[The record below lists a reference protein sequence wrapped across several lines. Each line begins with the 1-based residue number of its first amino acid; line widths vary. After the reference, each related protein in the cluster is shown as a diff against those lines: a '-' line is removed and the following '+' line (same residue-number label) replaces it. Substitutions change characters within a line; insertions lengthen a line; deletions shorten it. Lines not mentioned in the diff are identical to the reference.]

1 MRTTRYILTI
11 VALMMCLWARGQGWN
26 PDSPAEPSSRYRLSV
41 KAVPAEAA
49 TTSGSGHY
57 TVNSRVTVS
66 ATATAEC
73 WQFRGWTDSKGEA
86 VSNWSRFD
94 YTMSNTH
101 ETLTAHY
108 ERVATSRLTIAYDP
122 STVYKESTN
131 EYKKGT
137 IVHLEAGTYSNF
149 TFVNWT
155 NSAGDEV
162 SRERKMQYTVTAND
176 ETLTAHYR
184 FTPGSP
190 GEPSETKPRHWV
202 HFSAEPASAASFSQ
216 SKSFQVSEG
225 SWFNITAYN
234 NNNYV
239 LKNWTQNGEVV
250 GTANGYGAWMGT
262 EDIRLVA
269 HYVYQP
275 PSPADPSTDKNH
287 HFALYATS
295 TSIYRGETTLMPVY
309 MENTFGIKQL
319 TFTLVLPDNIQ
330 TDASRIETTLRTSA
344 YSVTASQDGQRL
356 TVNISGGTQISESN
370 GAVVRIPVT
379 TLSAIEDGVYDVG
392 FADISAINANDNA
405 VTFSSRPGKI
415 SVVTLEEGDLQAQ
428 FSVDRYMNRAQFT
441 NLSTDNAR
449 SFAWDFGDGT
459 TSTERNPMHI
469 YAEAGSYTVKL
480 TARGVI
486 KTAEAEQTIV
496 INPANTWTANGD
508 YTLDATAVG
517 ARNFTSL
524 HEAFSLLSQC
534 TPDGAISIRVAG
546 AKDHTLDATDAATLA
561 LVKTLTDKLAAAKV
575 KMTFSNEA
583 QRKITINFSGGS
595 NQARLQQLMA
605 LLPHLEGVNADMAIN
620 GAVILA
626 SEIGR
631 YSSQTICSGT
641 QTQPETFTSI
651 STSDKVK
658 VKWTASVAE
667 GCQVEGYQ
675 AIGTGNLPAMTL
687 TNKGT
692 AKDLVTYHVEV
703 TLDDTPIYTYI
714 YKVYV
719 KPVITGRKLTL
730 GVPDNNALRNFAP
743 VYFTWTDMGAGVEGY
758 TIHLIR
764 TDITAD
770 EITRHTTGS
779 AISLEVAEGATY
791 EWYVTAHGEC
801 GETVDSERRTLNIS
815 YLADLEVVSITV
827 PEEVKANTDF
837 TIKAVI
843 RNVGRGATTNAWN
856 DAVHYSPNA
865 DFSGIKAVAYQTHYG
880 TVEPGGEY
888 EVTFTVRSPEASVGT
903 AYYNV
908 YANVHAGEREN
919 NLSNNCMVADPV
931 AIVDRY
937 IADADYLALKKLWQ
951 ATNGEVWIKTWKIN
965 SSAITTTGWPGVTF
979 DTEGHVTSISLSNNN
994 LQGELPVEGF
1004 QMGHLTSLNLS
1015 RNSLRGNVSAF
1026 CRQLPKLEKLDLSYN
1041 QISEITD
1048 LLPATITSVD
1058 LSYQNEGKSLQ
1069 TIPLQAW
1076 TVGDQG
1082 AGVTLNSLLAYSHA
1096 GQHFNG
1102 RPTLRFYTVKG
1113 ENYVGEMVYRDGAYR
1128 YDLGR
1133 DYRQPSGTEFVVRPQ
1148 YCPAAGTRM
1157 RATLAWAKGDAN
1169 ADGGID
1175 VLDAQHTLNYIMGT
1189 QSGSFNFMAAD
1200 TYASN
1205 SINVQDVVATINL
1218 FIGTEESSEVMAVR
1232 MSRIKAR
1239 GAAPANRLAM
1249 TDGELWIDA
1258 ADNVG
1263 AIDIT
1268 LKGVAATDVKLALSS
1283 MRYQMVTRNTRDG
1296 VRIVIISPTGDSM
1309 SGHRCLLRTTR
1320 PARVA
1325 RVAAA
1330 DTDAQPIGVEIT
1342 DGTATGIDTID
1353 ADSHDRKLYDIQGRK
1368 LEQTQGHGIYIVN
1381 GKKMICK

>member
-1 MRTTRYILTI
+1 
-11 VALMMCLWARGQGWN
+11 MMCLWARGQGWN

-57 TVNSRVTVS
+57 TVNSQVTVS

-73 WQFRGWTDSKGEA
+73 WQFRGWTDSKDQP
-86 VSNWSRFD
+86 VSDWSRFT
-94 YTMSNTH
+94 YTTTNAH

-122 STVYKESTN
+122 STVDKESTS
-131 EYKKGT
+131 EYKMGT
-137 IVHLEAGTYSNF
+137 IVHLEAGNHSNF

-176 ETLTAHYR
+176 ETLTARYR

-225 SWFNITAYN
+225 SWFSISAYD

-239 LKNWTQNGEVV
+239 LKQWTQDGKVV
-250 GTANGYGAWMGT
+250 GTANGYGATMGT

-330 TDASRIETTLRTSA
+330 ADASRIETTLRTSA

-379 TLSAIEDGVYDVG
+379 TLSAIEDGVYDVS

-469 YAEAGSYTVKL
+469 YAEAGNYTVKL

-583 QRKITINFSGGS
+583 QRKITINFSAGS
-595 NQARLQQLMA
+595 NQVRLQQLMA
-605 LLPHLEGVNADMAIN
+605 LLPYLEGVNADMAIN

-658 VKWTASVAE
+658 VRWTASVAE

-703 TLDDTPIYTYI
+703 TLDGTPIYTYI
-714 YKVYV
+714 
-719 KPVITGRKLTL
+719 
-730 GVPDNNALRNFAP
+730 
-743 VYFTWTDMGAGVEGY
+743 
-758 TIHLIR
+758 
-764 TDITAD
+764 
-770 EITRHTTGS
+770 
-779 AISLEVAEGATY
+779 
-791 EWYVTAHGEC
+791 
-801 GETVDSERRTLNIS
+801 
-815 YLADLEVVSITV
+815 
-827 PEEVKANTDF
+827 
-837 TIKAVI
+837 
-843 RNVGRGATTNAWN
+843 
-856 DAVHYSPNA
+856 
-865 DFSGIKAVAYQTHYG
+865 
-880 TVEPGGEY
+880 
-888 EVTFTVRSPEASVGT
+888 
-903 AYYNV
+903 
-908 YANVHAGEREN
+908 
-919 NLSNNCMVADPV
+919 
-931 AIVDRY
+931 
-937 IADADYLALKKLWQ
+937 
-951 ATNGEVWIKTWKIN
+951 
-965 SSAITTTGWPGVTF
+965 
-979 DTEGHVTSISLSNNN
+979 
-994 LQGELPVEGF
+994 
-1004 QMGHLTSLNLS
+1004 
-1015 RNSLRGNVSAF
+1015 
-1026 CRQLPKLEKLDLSYN
+1026 
-1041 QISEITD
+1041 
-1048 LLPATITSVD
+1048 
-1058 LSYQNEGKSLQ
+1058 
-1069 TIPLQAW
+1069 
-1076 TVGDQG
+1076 
-1082 AGVTLNSLLAYSHA
+1082 
-1096 GQHFNG
+1096 
-1102 RPTLRFYTVKG
+1102 
-1113 ENYVGEMVYRDGAYR
+1113 
-1128 YDLGR
+1128 
-1133 DYRQPSGTEFVVRPQ
+1133 
-1148 YCPAAGTRM
+1148 
-1157 RATLAWAKGDAN
+1157 
-1169 ADGGID
+1169 
-1175 VLDAQHTLNYIMGT
+1175 
-1189 QSGSFNFMAAD
+1189 
-1200 TYASN
+1200 
-1205 SINVQDVVATINL
+1205 
-1218 FIGTEESSEVMAVR
+1218 
-1232 MSRIKAR
+1232 
-1239 GAAPANRLAM
+1239 
-1249 TDGELWIDA
+1249 
-1258 ADNVG
+1258 
-1263 AIDIT
+1263 
-1268 LKGVAATDVKLALSS
+1268 
-1283 MRYQMVTRNTRDG
+1283 
-1296 VRIVIISPTGDSM
+1296 
-1309 SGHRCLLRTTR
+1309 
-1320 PARVA
+1320 
-1325 RVAAA
+1325 
-1330 DTDAQPIGVEIT
+1330 
-1342 DGTATGIDTID
+1342 
-1353 ADSHDRKLYDIQGRK
+1353 
-1368 LEQTQGHGIYIVN
+1368 
-1381 GKKMICK
+1381 

>member
-1 MRTTRYILTI
+1 
-11 VALMMCLWARGQGWN
+11 MMCLWARGQGWN

-73 WQFRGWTDSKGEA
+73 WQFRGWTDSKDQP
-86 VSNWSRFD
+86 VSNLSRFT
-94 YTMSNTH
+94 YTTTNAH

-122 STVYKESTN
+122 STVNKESTN
-131 EYKKGT
+131 EYKEGT

-202 HFSAEPASAASFSQ
+202 HFSAEPEAAASFSQ

-225 SWFNITAYN
+225 SWFSITAYN
-234 NNNYV
+234 TNNYV
-239 LKNWTQNGEVV
+239 LKQWTQDGKVV
-250 GTANGYGAWMGT
+250 GTTSGYGATMGT

-309 MENTFGIKQL
+309 MENTYGIKQL

-330 TDASRIETTLRTSA
+330 ADASRIETTLRTSA

-392 FADISAINANDNA
+392 FADISAINTDDNA
-405 VTFSSRPGKI
+405 VTFSNRPGKI

-449 SFAWDFGDGT
+449 SFVWDFGDGT

-524 HEAFSLLSQC
+524 LEAFSLLSQC

-583 QRKITINFSGGS
+583 QRKITINFSAGS
-595 NQARLQQLMA
+595 NQDRLQQLMA

-658 VKWTASVAE
+658 VRWTASVAE

-730 GVPDNNALRNFAP
+730 GVPDNNALKDFAP
-743 VYFTWTDMGAGVEGY
+743 VYFTWTGLGAGVEGY
-758 TIHLIR
+758 SVHLRR
-764 TDITAD
+764 TDIEAD
-770 EITRHTTGS
+770 EVVKRTTGT
-779 AISLEVAEGATY
+779 AISLDVAEGATY

-801 GETVDSERRTLNIS
+801 GETIDSEKRTFNIR

-865 DFSGIKAVAYQTHYG
+865 DFSGIKAVAYQTHHG

-903 AYYNV
+903 AYY
-908 YANVHAGEREN
+908 
-919 NLSNNCMVADPV
+919 
-931 AIVDRY
+931 
-937 IADADYLALKKLWQ
+937 
-951 ATNGEVWIKTWKIN
+951 
-965 SSAITTTGWPGVTF
+965 
-979 DTEGHVTSISLSNNN
+979 
-994 LQGELPVEGF
+994 
-1004 QMGHLTSLNLS
+1004 
-1015 RNSLRGNVSAF
+1015 
-1026 CRQLPKLEKLDLSYN
+1026 
-1041 QISEITD
+1041 
-1048 LLPATITSVD
+1048 
-1058 LSYQNEGKSLQ
+1058 
-1069 TIPLQAW
+1069 
-1076 TVGDQG
+1076 
-1082 AGVTLNSLLAYSHA
+1082 
-1096 GQHFNG
+1096 
-1102 RPTLRFYTVKG
+1102 
-1113 ENYVGEMVYRDGAYR
+1113 
-1128 YDLGR
+1128 
-1133 DYRQPSGTEFVVRPQ
+1133 
-1148 YCPAAGTRM
+1148 
-1157 RATLAWAKGDAN
+1157 
-1169 ADGGID
+1169 
-1175 VLDAQHTLNYIMGT
+1175 
-1189 QSGSFNFMAAD
+1189 GSPD
-1200 TYASN
+1200 KPW
-1205 SINVQDVVATINL
+1205 
-1218 FIGTEESSEVMAVR
+1218 G
-1232 MSRIKAR
+1232 
-1239 GAAPANRLAM
+1239 
-1249 TDGELWIDA
+1249 
-1258 ADNVG
+1258 
-1263 AIDIT
+1263 
-1268 LKGVAATDVKLALSS
+1268 
-1283 MRYQMVTRNTRDG
+1283 
-1296 VRIVIISPTGDSM
+1296 
-1309 SGHRCLLRTTR
+1309 
-1320 PARVA
+1320 
-1325 RVAAA
+1325 
-1330 DTDAQPIGVEIT
+1330 
-1342 DGTATGIDTID
+1342 
-1353 ADSHDRKLYDIQGRK
+1353 
-1368 LEQTQGHGIYIVN
+1368 
-1381 GKKMICK
+1381 

>member
-1 MRTTRYILTI
+1 
-11 VALMMCLWARGQGWN
+11 MMCLWARGQGWN

-73 WQFRGWTDSKGEA
+73 WQFRGWTDSKDQP
-86 VSNWSRFD
+86 VSNLSRFT
-94 YTMSNTH
+94 YTTTNAH

-122 STVYKESTN
+122 STVYKESTS
-131 EYKKGT
+131 EYKEGT

-155 NSAGDEV
+155 NSAGNEV

-176 ETLTAHYR
+176 ETLTARYR

-202 HFSAEPASAASFSQ
+202 HFSAEPEAAASFSQ

-330 TDASRIETTLRTSA
+330 ADASRIETTLRTSA

-392 FADISAINANDNA
+392 FADISAINTDDNA
-405 VTFSSRPGKI
+405 VTFSNRPGKI

-524 HEAFSLLSQC
+524 LEAFSLLSQC

-583 QRKITINFSGGS
+583 QRKITINFSAGS
-595 NQARLQQLMA
+595 NQDRLQQLMA

-658 VKWTASVAE
+658 VRWTASVAE

-703 TLDDTPIYTYI
+703 TLDGTPIYTYI
-714 YKVYV
+714 Y
-719 KPVITGRKLTL
+719 IR
-730 GVPDNNALRNFAP
+730 
-743 VYFTWTDMGAGVEGY
+743 Y
-758 TIHLIR
+758 T
-764 TDITAD
+764 
-770 EITRHTTGS
+770 
-779 AISLEVAEGATY
+779 
-791 EWYVTAHGEC
+791 
-801 GETVDSERRTLNIS
+801 
-815 YLADLEVVSITV
+815 
-827 PEEVKANTDF
+827 
-837 TIKAVI
+837 
-843 RNVGRGATTNAWN
+843 
-856 DAVHYSPNA
+856 
-865 DFSGIKAVAYQTHYG
+865 
-880 TVEPGGEY
+880 
-888 EVTFTVRSPEASVGT
+888 
-903 AYYNV
+903 
-908 YANVHAGEREN
+908 
-919 NLSNNCMVADPV
+919 
-931 AIVDRY
+931 
-937 IADADYLALKKLWQ
+937 
-951 ATNGEVWIKTWKIN
+951 
-965 SSAITTTGWPGVTF
+965 
-979 DTEGHVTSISLSNNN
+979 
-994 LQGELPVEGF
+994 
-1004 QMGHLTSLNLS
+1004 
-1015 RNSLRGNVSAF
+1015 
-1026 CRQLPKLEKLDLSYN
+1026 
-1041 QISEITD
+1041 
-1048 LLPATITSVD
+1048 
-1058 LSYQNEGKSLQ
+1058 
-1069 TIPLQAW
+1069 
-1076 TVGDQG
+1076 
-1082 AGVTLNSLLAYSHA
+1082 
-1096 GQHFNG
+1096 
-1102 RPTLRFYTVKG
+1102 
-1113 ENYVGEMVYRDGAYR
+1113 
-1128 YDLGR
+1128 
-1133 DYRQPSGTEFVVRPQ
+1133 
-1148 YCPAAGTRM
+1148 
-1157 RATLAWAKGDAN
+1157 
-1169 ADGGID
+1169 
-1175 VLDAQHTLNYIMGT
+1175 
-1189 QSGSFNFMAAD
+1189 
-1200 TYASN
+1200 
-1205 SINVQDVVATINL
+1205 
-1218 FIGTEESSEVMAVR
+1218 
-1232 MSRIKAR
+1232 
-1239 GAAPANRLAM
+1239 
-1249 TDGELWIDA
+1249 
-1258 ADNVG
+1258 
-1263 AIDIT
+1263 
-1268 LKGVAATDVKLALSS
+1268 
-1283 MRYQMVTRNTRDG
+1283 
-1296 VRIVIISPTGDSM
+1296 
-1309 SGHRCLLRTTR
+1309 
-1320 PARVA
+1320 
-1325 RVAAA
+1325 
-1330 DTDAQPIGVEIT
+1330 
-1342 DGTATGIDTID
+1342 
-1353 ADSHDRKLYDIQGRK
+1353 
-1368 LEQTQGHGIYIVN
+1368 
-1381 GKKMICK
+1381 